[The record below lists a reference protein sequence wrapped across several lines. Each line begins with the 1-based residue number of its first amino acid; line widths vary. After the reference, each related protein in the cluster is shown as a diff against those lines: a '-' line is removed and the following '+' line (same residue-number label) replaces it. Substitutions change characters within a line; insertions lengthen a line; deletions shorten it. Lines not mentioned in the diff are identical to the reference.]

1 MGYVVRVPSVKRSKF
16 RQRGASPAESA
27 PRQNG
32 ACSTT
37 HATLPIRIQR
47 KFTGGTVHKL
57 CFCTPEQKKSASGLF
72 IYDCTKQMFTIICR
86 GDSRI
91 ARSDNTQYA

>member
-47 KFTGGTVHKL
+47 KIHGWNRAQTLFLHPGAEKI
-57 CFCTPEQKKSASGLF
+57 CFGVIHL
-72 IYDCTKQMFTIICR
+72 
-86 GDSRI
+86 
-91 ARSDNTQYA
+91 